1 MPTDYALYLRKSRAD
16 LEAEAHG
23 EGDTL
28 ARHEHILMEL
38 AKSRALPIGAI
49 YREIVSGERIANRPV
64 MQQLLSEV
72 EDGRWKGV
80 LVTETSRLAR
90 GDTIDQGIVA
100 QAFKFSG
107 TLIVTPSKTYD
118 PTQEADEEWME
129 FGLFMSRQEYRMIRR
144 RMTAGMQ
151 AAKREGRYIS
161 NVPPYGYER
170 YKLEG
175 RGWSLRPI
183 ESQAKVVRMIFDLY
197 LSGLGYC
204 EIEKRLN
211 ALHIPAPKSDKW
223 SARTI
228 PGILRNAHYI
238 GCIPAAF
245 RPGKKVVKDGQV
257 KVTRPRVKSCE
268 LYKGLHEPIIDRAV
282 WDQVQARLGKNAA
295 VRTPGNRQQSNPL
308 AGLIVCDC
316 CGKRMQRRPQTGTG
330 SQTQIQC
337 TTRGCA
343 TVAHNADELEQLV
356 LDSLRTFLARL
367 EVGTPVAP
375 DLSAEQHALSEIEKQ
390 LTDLEARQRRTF
402 ELVEDGTYTREIFLS
417 RQAELSTE
425 RERLTADRT
434 AIQHKI
440 EQAQHEYDA
449 RTGLAPAVRHV
460 LDTYNTDLPAADRNK
475 LLKQVIDRIDYHKR
489 TRTRWTKESDLS
501 LTLHPVVFSSLT
513 NR

>member
-1 MPTDYALYLRKSRAD
+1 MPTKYALYLRKSRAD

-23 EGDTL
+23 AGDTL
-28 ARHEHILMEL
+28 ARHEQILMSL

-100 QAFKFSG
+100 QAFKLSG

-144 RMTAGMQ
+144 RMNAGMQ
-151 AAKREGRYIS
+151 AAKREGRFIG
-161 NVPPYGYER
+161 NTPPYGYER
-170 YKLEG
+170 CKLDS
-175 RGWSLRPI
+175 RGWTLRPI
-183 ESQAKVVRMIFDLY
+183 PAEADTVRMIFDLY

-211 ALHIPAPKSDKW
+211 ALHIPAPKRDKW
-223 SARTI
+223 SANTI

-282 WDQVQARLGKNAA
+282 WDQVQERLGKNTA

-308 AGLIVCDC
+308 AGLLICDC
-316 CGKRMQRRPQTGTG
+316 CGKRMQRRPQTGST
-330 SQTQIQC
+330 SQTQLIC
-337 TTRGCA
+337 TTRGCP

-356 LDSLRTFLARL
+356 LDALRTFLARL
-367 EVGTPVAP
+367 EVGTPAAP
-375 DLSAEQHALSEIEKQ
+375 DLSAERRALSEIEKQ
-390 LTDLEARQRRTF
+390 LTDLDSRLRRTF

-417 RQAELSTE
+417 RQAELTAE
-425 RERLTADRT
+425 RERLTAERT
-434 AIQHKI
+434 AIQQTI
-440 EQAQHEYDA
+440 TQTEQTYAAQNS
-449 RTGLAPAVRHV
+449 LAPAVRHI
-460 LDTYNTDLPAADRNK
+460 LDTYSTDLSAADRNH
-475 LLKQVIDRIDYHKR
+475 LLKQAIDHITYHKR
-489 TRTRWTKESDLS
+489 TRTRWTKKNDLT
-501 LTLHPVVFSSLT
+501 LTLHPVVFSST
-513 NR
+513 THR

>member
-1 MPTDYALYLRKSRAD
+1 MASEYAIYLRKSRAD
-16 LEAEAHG
+16 LEAEATG
-23 EGDTL
+23 AGDTL
-28 ARHEHILMEL
+28 ARHEQILMSL

-144 RMTAGMQ
+144 RMNAGMQ

-170 YKLEG
+170 YKLDG

-183 ESQAKVVRMIFDLY
+183 EPQAKVVRMIFDLY

-223 SARTI
+223 SAQTI

-245 RPGKKVVKDGQV
+245 RPGKKVVKDGQI
-257 KVTRPRVKSCE
+257 KITRPRVKSCE

-316 CGKRMQRRPQTGTG
+316 CGKRMQRRPQPKGV
-330 SQTQIQC
+330 QTQIIC
-337 TTRGCA
+337 TTRGCP
-343 TVAHNADELEQLV
+343 TVAHSDVELEQLV
-356 LDSLRTFLARL
+356 LASLRTYLAKL
-367 EVGTPVAP
+367 EAGKPEVL
-375 DLSAEQHALSEIEKQ
+375 DLSAERKALADIEKQ
-390 LTDLEARQRRTF
+390 IASLDSRMRRTY
-402 ELVEDGTYTREIFLS
+402 ELVEDGTYTREIFLD
-417 RQAELSTE
+417 RQAEISKE
-425 RERLTADRT
+425 REKLTAER
-434 AIQHKI
+434 AEI
-440 EQAQHEYDA
+440 EQQISGRESEYAAQSS
-449 RTGLAPAVRHV
+449 LAPKIHSV
-460 LDTYNTDLPAADRNK
+460 LDVYTTDLTPKERNS

-489 TRTRWTKESDLS
+489 KRIRWNPESDLT
-501 LTLHPVVFSSLT
+501 LTLHPVVISST
-513 NR
+513 PH

>member
-1 MPTDYALYLRKSRAD
+1 MQTEYAIYLRKSRAD
-16 LEAEAHG
+16 LEAEATG
-23 EGDTL
+23 AGDTL
-28 ARHEHILMEL
+28 ARHEQILMSL

-64 MQQLLSEV
+64 MQQLLTEV
-72 EDGRWKGV
+72 EEGRWKGV
-80 LVTETSRLAR
+80 IVTETSRLAR

-144 RMTAGMQ
+144 RMNAGMQ

-183 ESQAKVVRMIFDLY
+183 EPQAKVVRMIFDLY

-245 RPGKKVVKDGQV
+245 RPGKKVVKDGQI
-257 KVTRPRVKSCE
+257 KITRPRVKSCE
-268 LYKGLHEPIIDRAV
+268 LYKGLHEPIISREV

-316 CGKRMQRRPQTGTG
+316 CGKRMQRRPQPEGI
-330 SQTQIQC
+330 QTQIIC
-337 TTRGCA
+337 TTRGCP
-343 TVAHNADELEQLV
+343 TVAHSDVELEQLV
-356 LDSLRTFLARL
+356 LASLRTYLAKL
-367 EVGTPVAP
+367 EAGKPEVL
-375 DLSAEQHALSEIEKQ
+375 DLSAERKALADIEKQ
-390 LTDLEARQRRTF
+390 IASLDSRMRRTY
-402 ELVEDGTYTREIFLS
+402 ELVEDGTYTREIFLA
-417 RQAELSTE
+417 RQAEISKE
-425 RERLTADRT
+425 REKLTAER
-434 AIQHKI
+434 AEI
-440 EQAQHEYDA
+440 EQQISGRESEYAAQSS
-449 RTGLAPAVRHV
+449 LAPKIHSV
-460 LDTYNTDLPAADRNK
+460 LDVYTTDLTPKERNS
-475 LLKQVIDRIDYHKR
+475 LLKQVIDHIDYHKR
-489 TRTRWTKESDLS
+489 KRMRWNPESDLT
-501 LTLHPVVFSSLT
+501 LTLHPVVVSST
-513 NR
+513 HH

>member
-1 MPTDYALYLRKSRAD
+1 MSTEYAIYLRKSRAD
-16 LEAEAHG
+16 LEAEATG
-23 EGDTL
+23 AGDTL
-28 ARHEHILMEL
+28 ARHEQILMSL

-64 MQQLLSEV
+64 MQQLLTEV
-72 EDGRWKGV
+72 EEGRWKGV

-107 TLIVTPSKTYD
+107 TLIVTLSKTYD

-170 YKLEG
+170 YKLDG

-223 SARTI
+223 SAQTI

-245 RPGKKVVKDGQV
+245 RPGKKVVKDGQI
-257 KVTRPRVKSCE
+257 KITRPRVKSCE
-268 LYKGLHEPIIDRAV
+268 LYNGLHEPIIDRAV

-316 CGKRMQRRPQTGTG
+316 CGKRMQRRPQPKGV
-330 SQTQIQC
+330 QTQIIC
-337 TTRGCA
+337 TTRGCP
-343 TVAHNADELEQLV
+343 TVAHSDVELEQLV
-356 LDSLRTFLARL
+356 LASLRTYLAKL
-367 EVGTPVAP
+367 EAGKPEVL
-375 DLSAEQHALSEIEKQ
+375 DLSAERKALADIEKQ
-390 LTDLEARQRRTF
+390 IASLDSRMRRTY
-402 ELVEDGTYTREIFLS
+402 ELVEDGTYTREIFLD
-417 RQAELSTE
+417 RQAEISKE
-425 RERLTADRT
+425 REKLTASRVE
-434 AIQHKI
+434 I
-440 EQAQHEYDA
+440 EQLISSRESEYAAQS
-449 RTGLAPAVRHV
+449 GLAPKIRSI
-460 LDTYNTDLPAADRNK
+460 LDVYSTDLVPKDRNR
-475 LLKQVIDRIDYHKR
+475 LLKQVIDHIDYHKR
-489 TRTRWTKESDLS
+489 KRMRWNPESDLT
-501 LTLHPVVFSSLT
+501 LTLHPVVISST
-513 NR
+513 SHR

>member
-1 MPTDYALYLRKSRAD
+1 MSTEYAIYLRKSRAD
-16 LEAEAHG
+16 LEAEATG
-23 EGDTL
+23 AGDTL
-28 ARHEHILMEL
+28 ARHEQILMSL

-64 MQQLLSEV
+64 MQQLLTEV
-72 EDGRWKGV
+72 EEGRWKGV

-170 YKLEG
+170 YKLDG

-223 SARTI
+223 SAQTI

-245 RPGKKVVKDGQV
+245 RPGKKVVKDGQI
-257 KVTRPRVKSCE
+257 KITRPRVKSCE
-268 LYKGLHEPIIDRAV
+268 LYNGLHEPIIDRAV

-316 CGKRMQRRPQTGTG
+316 CGKRMQRRPQPKGV
-330 SQTQIQC
+330 QTQIIC
-337 TTRGCA
+337 TTRGCP
-343 TVAHNADELEQLV
+343 TVAHSDVELEQLV
-356 LDSLRTFLARL
+356 LASLRTYLAKL
-367 EVGTPVAP
+367 EAGKPEVL
-375 DLSAEQHALSEIEKQ
+375 DLSAERKALADIEKQ
-390 LTDLEARQRRTF
+390 IASLDSRMRRTY
-402 ELVEDGTYTREIFLS
+402 ELVEDGTYTREIFLD
-417 RQAELSTE
+417 RQAEISKE
-425 RERLTADRT
+425 REKLTASRV
-434 AIQHKI
+434 KI
-440 EQAQHEYDA
+440 EQLISSRESEYAAQSS
-449 RTGLAPAVRHV
+449 LAPKIRSV
-460 LDTYNTDLPAADRNK
+460 LDVYTADLTPKERNS
-475 LLKQVIDRIDYHKR
+475 LLKQVIDHIDYHKR
-489 TRTRWTKESDLS
+489 KRIRWNPESDLT
-501 LTLHPVVFSSLT
+501 LTLHPVVVSST
-513 NR
+513 HH

>member
-100 QAFKFSG
+100 QAFKLSG

-144 RMTAGMQ
+144 RMTAGMN
-151 AAKREGRYIS
+151 AAKREGRFIG
-161 NVPPYGYER
+161 NVAPYGYER
-170 YKLEG
+170 FKLDG
-175 RGWSLRPI
+175 RGWSLRIVPK
-183 ESQAKVVRMIFDLY
+183 QAEIVRMIFDLY
-197 LSGLGYC
+197 NSGLGYC

-211 ALHIPAPKSDKW
+211 ALHIPAPKRDKW
-223 SARTI
+223 SANTI

-245 RPGKKVVKDGQV
+245 RPGKKIVKDGQV

-282 WDQVQARLGKNAA
+282 WDQVQERLGKNTA

-316 CGKRMQRRPQTGTG
+316 CGKRMQRRPQTGTN

-343 TVAHNADELEQLV
+343 TVAHNADELERLV
-356 LDSLRTFLARL
+356 LESLRTFLAQI
-367 EVGTPVAP
+367 EVGTPAAP
-375 DLSAEQHALSEIEKQ
+375 DLSAEQHALTAIEKQ
-390 LTDLEARQRRTF
+390 LTDLDARLRRTF

-417 RQAELSTE
+417 RQAELSAE
-425 RERLTADRT
+425 REKLTASR
-434 AIQHKI
+434 AEI
-440 EQAQHEYDA
+440 EQQISGRESEYAAQSS
-449 RTGLAPAVRHV
+449 LAPKIRSV
-460 LDTYNTDLPAADRNK
+460 LDVYTADLTPKERNS
-475 LLKQVIDRIDYHKR
+475 LLKQVIDHIDYHKR
-489 TRTRWTKESDLS
+489 KRIRWNPESDLT
-501 LTLHPVVFSSLT
+501 LTLHPVVVSST
-513 NR
+513 HHR